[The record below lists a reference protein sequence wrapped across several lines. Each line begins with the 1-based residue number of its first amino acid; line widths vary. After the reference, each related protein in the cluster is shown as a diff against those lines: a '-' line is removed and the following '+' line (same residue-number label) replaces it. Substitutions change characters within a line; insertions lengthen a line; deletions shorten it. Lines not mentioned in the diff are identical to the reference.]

1 MGGTPKSDP
10 VRATLLAIL
19 KQLNQAETVHEGT
32 ANDQAAAT
40 PLVRR
45 RPGYPG
51 CRHFNE
57 NYIGSWLL
65 DPALPT
71 MSRQAG
77 H

>member
-1 MGGTPKSDP
+1 MFTFELVALKSAPACED
-10 VRATLLAIL
+10 
-19 KQLNQAETVHEGT
+19 AEIVLDAA

-71 MSRQAG
+71 MSRRAG
-77 H
+77 R